1 MCGIFGITSTSENI
15 VPLLLKNLK
24 YLAYRGY
31 DSTGI
36 CLATNPFL
44 IHKTMGSVDLL
55 NADILSEHALSGIG
69 HTRWATHGK
78 KSIENAH
85 PHTSKGVSIVHNGI
99 IQNHNELRSML
110 TLAGYQFKSETD
122 SEVIAHLLHQQI
134 QHHPAIIALEN
145 VKNKLEGRYAFIA
158 VIESE
163 PNMIFGLTS
172 NLSLLIGHNNHSF
185 SIASDLIALKHCDQY
200 IKIPFNTPFYIS
212 NTTTSLPQNFMPL
225 PIMPSEVLIEKNI
238 TYHEIKSQHTIP
250 NLFAIWHELPIEK
263 PEHVLFIACGS
274 SFHCAQLAH
283 YWFIEQGIYT
293 TLETASELKNR
304 TFQKLDKTLIIA
316 ISQSGETADTL
327 ICMESLLT
335 EPHLHSIA
343 ITNTPTSSLASLC
356 QTIIPLNIGV
366 ERGVA
371 STKAVTAQ
379 MLILFNI
386 AKQFSDQPTK
396 TPILELSSAISVL
409 YNLTSIPYQAA
420 LLSQYQ
426 HILCLGKHTLLPIA
440 HECALK
446 IKELS
451 YIHAE
456 SMPMGELKH
465 GPLAL
470 IDHRFCT
477 IVLSSNCISTQTC
490 ISEIKAR
497 GGNVI
502 QIGSHPSCEIQ
513 IPYIPEYNHILVN
526 IACQLLSYHIA
537 KALNRPIDQ
546 PRNLAKS
553 VTVE

>member
-36 CLATNPFL
+36 CLATTPFL
-44 IHKTMGSVDLL
+44 IHKAVGSVDQI
-55 NADILSEHALSGIG
+55 NPDVVKEFALSGIG

-85 PHTSKGVSIVHNGI
+85 PHTSKGVSIIHNGI
-99 IQNHNELRSML
+99 IQNHRELKSQL
-110 TLAGYQFKSETD
+110 SFAGYKFTSETD

-134 QHHPAIIALEN
+134 QLHSPMTALEK
-145 VKNKLEGRYAFIA
+145 VKNKLKGRYAFIA
-158 VIESE
+158 LIESQ
-163 PNMIFGLTS
+163 PGMIFGLTS
-172 NLSLLIGHNNHSF
+172 NLSLLIGHNDHSF

-200 IKIPFNTPFYIS
+200 AKIPIHTPFYIS
-212 NTTTSLPQNFMPL
+212 STQTSLSQKFIPL
-225 PIMPSEVLIEKNI
+225 PQMQTEYLKESDI
-238 TYHEIKSQHTIP
+238 TLHEIRSQHTIP
-250 NLFAIWHELPIEK
+250 NLFSLWHSLPIPK
-263 PEHVLFIACGS
+263 PEHVLFVACGS

-293 TLETASELKNR
+293 TLEAASELKNR
-304 TFQKLDKTLIIA
+304 TFKNLDKTLIIA

-327 ICMESLLT
+327 ICMENLLSKA
-335 EPHLHSIA
+335 HLHSIA
-343 ITNTPTSSLASLC
+343 ITNTPTSNLASLC
-356 QTIIPLNIGV
+356 QTTIPLNIGI

-386 AKQFSDQPTK
+386 AKQFSTEPTK
-396 TPILELSSAISVL
+396 IPAIELSSAISTV
-409 YNLTSIPYQAA
+409 YDLTSIPFHAA
-420 LLSQYQ
+420 LLTKYQ
-426 HILCLGKHTLLPIA
+426 HILCLGKQTLLPVA

-470 IDHRFCT
+470 IDKSLCC
-477 IVLSSNCISTQTC
+477 IILSSDCISTQTC

-497 GGNVI
+497 GGPAI
-502 QIGSHPSCEIQ
+502 QIGHNSSCDIQ
-513 IPYIPEYNHILVN
+513 LPDVPKHNHILVN

-537 KALNRPIDQ
+537 KALSRSIDQ